1 MQSSLPARKRIGCP
15 SEQSDDTL
23 VVVSGRR
30 KPVVIAY
37 IDLPTQC
44 WVRQPHAVTQAI
56 RNALQVGATVIN
68 LTFTSEA
75 DASSW
80 AKKLTEIDELAKF
93 DSSCAGAVISWCSK
107 EDAESYR
114 FQHIDPPPAE
124 TYKWDAKGPL
134 PMWSSP
140 GIMLTFTE
148 RNSRSAEQPARKWS
162 IITLALPQ
170 LPNRSRNRILEAC
183 HDAALESDPDSILI
197 GGNFNGS
204 VFTLDRLQLE
214 NVAGK
219 ISSDMNVSANGHLH
233 VVWWCD
239 TRRGDLED
247 RLQERDGPYTLVF
260 DHNPSSAETP
270 AEPPA
275 EPKAEPPK
283 KVRRRSHERY
293 STQR

>member
-1 MQSSLPARKRIGCP
+1 
-15 SEQSDDTL
+15 
-23 VVVSGRR
+23 
-30 KPVVIAY
+30 
-37 IDLPTQC
+37 
-44 WVRQPHAVTQAI
+44 
-56 RNALQVGATVIN
+56 
-68 LTFTSEA
+68 
-75 DASSW
+75 
-80 AKKLTEIDELAKF
+80 
-93 DSSCAGAVISWCSK
+93 
-107 EDAESYR
+107 
-114 FQHIDPPPAE
+114 
-124 TYKWDAKGPL
+124 
-134 PMWSSP
+134 
-140 GIMLTFTE
+140 MLTFTE
-148 RNSRSAEQPARKWS
+148 RKSRSAEQPARKWS

-170 LPNRSRNRILEAC
+170 LPNRSRNRISEAC

-283 KVRRRSHERY
+283 KVRLRLFKMISDI
-293 STQR
+293 

>member
-1 MQSSLPARKRIGCP
+1 MQSSLPARKRRACS
-15 SEQSDDTL
+15 SEQSDDTP

-30 KPVVIAY
+30 KPIVIAY
-37 IDLPTQC
+37 IDLPTRC
-44 WVRQPHAVTQAI
+44 WCRQPHAVPQAI
-56 RNALQVGATVIN
+56 TNALQVGATVIN
-68 LTFTSEA
+68 LTFNNEA

-80 AKKLTEIDELAKF
+80 AKKLTEMDELAKF

-107 EDAESYR
+107 EDVESYR
-114 FQHIDPPPAE
+114 FEHIDPPPAE
-124 TYKWDAKGPL
+124 SYRWDANGVL

-140 GIMLTFTE
+140 SIMLTFTE
-148 RNSRSAEQPARKWS
+148 RNSRSAEQPALKWS
-162 IITLALPQ
+162 IITLALPT

-183 HDAALESDPDSILI
+183 HQAAIESDPDAILI
-197 GGNFNGS
+197 GGNFHGN
-204 VFTLDRLQLE
+204 VFPLDRLALE
-214 NVAGK
+214 NVACK
-219 ISSDMNVSANGHLH
+219 IASDMKVSANGHLH

-283 KVRRRSHERY
+283 KVRLRLFKMISDI
-293 STQR
+293 